1 MADEF
6 LFPMTSRAS
15 YSSSYPDSD
24 GEFCEPETPVVS
36 RQPSVIMDV
45 SKLERYS
52 SDPNLH
58 DKKSIKSG
66 VIPDYNAPPPNSA
79 MNVSQQAPKVVTTTR
94 SSTRPSYTTLPL
106 HSQTD
111 SVDELPLP
119 PTPLNAIEN
128 PYRYE
133 SIPEPAASRRRSRT
147 SASSISSKRSQSQP
161 PKSLPPAMM
170 PKQSPPSPPVQAP
183 PSIERNKKPNR
194 LPRESGYHTYSARRQ
209 HSTANVDPQGSL
221 DRRAHLRD
229 LRMTVYD
236 AYGNGQPISTPPSA
250 ASAVATTNG
259 NNGIYA
265 TTSRYSHRSQEY
277 HSLMSM
283 SSNAAKPV
291 PPPKPKSYPYH
302 HRSNGTQQHLAS
314 TSFVEGTYMNSLPP
328 NGTYSN
334 TRQINDDDSGQGSS
348 LDRDYAIYNN
358 DQQHHH
364 QHRYANTPMTSNYAN
379 GASPSMMKHGHHHQY
394 GLDLTNNREYRS
406 SAFELYKKPANGHHS
421 PHENYQNSVW

>member
-36 RQPSVIMDV
+36 RQPSVIMDP

-58 DKKSIKSG
+58 DKKSING

-79 MNVSQQAPKVVTTTR
+79 MNVNQQPPKVVTTTR
-94 SSTRPSYTTLPL
+94 SNRQASYTTLPL

-119 PTPLNAIEN
+119 PTPLNAVEN

-133 SIPEPAASRRRSRT
+133 SIPEPSSVSSSRRKSRT
-147 SASSISSKRSQSQP
+147 SATSISSSASKRSQSQP
-161 PKSLPPAMM
+161 PKSLPPMM
-170 PKQSPPSPPVQAP
+170 PNGSPPSPPVQPP
-183 PSIERNKKPNR
+183 PSVERHKKPSR
-194 LPRESGYHTYSARRQ
+194 LPRDGGYHTYSSRR
-209 HSTANVDPQGSL
+209 HHNGNAGLAEAQGSL
-221 DRRAHLRD
+221 DRRTHLRD

-236 AYGNGQPISTPPSA
+236 AYGNGQQVSTPPT
-250 ASAVATTNG
+250 ATGT
-259 NNGIYA
+259 NGIYA
-265 TTSRYSHRSQEY
+265 TTSRYRSQDY

-283 SSNAAKPV
+283 SSGHAKPV

-302 HRSNGTQQHLAS
+302 RTNGTQQHLAS
-314 TSFVEGTYMNSLPP
+314 TSFVGEGTYMNSLPP
-328 NGTYSN
+328 STNGHGTYSN
-334 TRQINDDDSGQGSS
+334 ARQLNDDDSGQGSS

-358 DQQHHH
+358 DHHH
-364 QHRYANTPMTSNYAN
+364 HHRYANPPVSSNYAN
-379 GASPSMMKHGHHHQY
+379 GNSPSMVKHPQY

-406 SAFELYKKPANGHHS
+406 SAFELYKKPANGGHDT
-421 PHENYQNSVW
+421 YQNSVW